1 MESKLNSNPKNHLKF
16 SSNLFSRPFS
26 SNVVYDENIPLN
38 KDQYIIEEI
47 TSQLDNDISQGNDPN
62 NITACNPRPTNLNL
76 DVSASSI
83 MKNDSLLNS
92 STTSNNLS
100 SSTTSFKKRK
110 PFDKLSFH
118 KDNTNLAENPTNISF
133 TPSNINDTSNII
145 QVNKSNITNDEKS
158 MILSSYKLLSKN
170 TLEKAKLFNSQYKN
184 STPFWIKFFEEIE
197 SDTLKS
203 NSSYYKVN
211 NKSEYVKN
219 LIEMVQRD
227 ADIYDSMNKSNVT
240 KKATENSIKQI
251 LNEAKRDN
259 TMNCNANSILEPS
272 PSTTSIT
279 SNNSKISY
287 KSKQSQHKQETQ
299 PNNHEENNTNTQ
311 VEIENKLENILKV
324 YNKIDEKNK
333 KFYSNENN
341 YEQFKF
347 NLLTGGKFNNDNKIN
362 KEPDNTSVNDN
373 IINKV
378 DKQEEEKQKQLN
390 QNQKKQFEIKE
401 FKTID
406 SLYFGENYT
415 FEELNYDKI
424 DFTAFEPS
432 SIKKLLALDRRL
444 HELDPERY
452 TTSINTELKQIQDK
466 FNKGKKERYD
476 NIEKETREKITKFLN
491 ENYLKQTKKSIFDV
505 QPKDE
510 KKIKYKDYLSELKE
524 EKKQKKLLDTKFTML
539 DQQLKQCCEGEI
551 SQDKKDKLNK
561 ELEDF
566 HSTEEFKNK
575 FENMC
580 IPGKSQLNKINED
593 LKVFENKNKE
603 LMEDIENLKIL
614 VKIEEDKQ
622 KKRTKEEE
630 ERYHNEVIIPFR
642 NFQQHVNGVDKQNKE
657 LFGKLEK
664 LEEKQKEEENKLNR
678 AQEKLDKLL
687 QGREAIEK
695 LFEEAD
701 KIFYQDDELKNMDNN
716 IIEQGKQ
723 NTLKEIIETKGED
736 ENENYNQETNKIDSI
751 DVDVEIER
759 N

>member
-1 MESKLNSNPKNHLKF
+1 MESKLNSNPKNYLKF

-47 TSQLDNDISQGNDPN
+47 TSQLVNDISQGNDPN
-62 NITACNPRPTNLNL
+62 NVTAYNPRPTNFNL
-76 DVSASSI
+76 DISASSI
-83 MKNDSLLNS
+83 IKNDSLLNS

-145 QVNKSNITNDEKS
+145 QLNKSNITNDEKS
-158 MILSSYKLLSKN
+158 MILSSYKLLSKD

-272 PSTTSIT
+272 PSTTSIA
-279 SNNSKISY
+279 SNNSKISC

-311 VEIENKLENILKV
+311 IEIENKLENILKV

-333 KFYSNENN
+333 KFYNNENN

-362 KEPDNTSVNDN
+362 KEPDNTNINDN

-466 FNKGKKERYD
+466 FNRGKKERYD
-476 NIEKETREKITKFLN
+476 KIEKETREKITKFLN
-491 ENYLKQTKKSIFDV
+491 EDYLKQTKKSIFDV

-524 EKKQKKLLDTKFTML
+524 EKKQKRLFDTKFTML
-539 DQQLKQCCEGEI
+539 DNQLKQCCEGEI

-566 HSTEEFKNK
+566 HSTEEFKKK
-575 FENMC
+575 FENMF

-593 LKVFENKNKE
+593 LKVFENKNKK
-603 LMEDIENLKIL
+603 LMKDIENLKIL

-678 AQEKLDKLL
+678 AQEELNKLL

-716 IIEQGKQ
+716 IIEQGNQ
-723 NTLKEIIETKGED
+723 NRLKEIIETKGED
-736 ENENYNQETNKIDSI
+736 ENENFNQETNKIDSI

>member
-1 MESKLNSNPKNHLKF
+1 MESKLNSNPKNYLKF

-47 TSQLDNDISQGNDPN
+47 TSQLVNDISQGNDPN
-62 NITACNPRPTNLNL
+62 NVTAYNPRPTNFNL
-76 DVSASSI
+76 DISASSI
-83 MKNDSLLNS
+83 IKNDSLLNS

-145 QVNKSNITNDEKS
+145 QLNKSNITNDEKS
-158 MILSSYKLLSKN
+158 MILSSYKLLSKD

-272 PSTTSIT
+272 PSTTSIA
-279 SNNSKISY
+279 SNNSKISC

-311 VEIENKLENILKV
+311 IEIENKLENILKV

-333 KFYSNENN
+333 KFYNNENN

-362 KEPDNTSVNDN
+362 KEPDNTNINDN

-466 FNKGKKERYD
+466 FNRGKKERYD
-476 NIEKETREKITKFLN
+476 KIEKETREKITKFLN
-491 ENYLKQTKKSIFDV
+491 EDYLKQTKKSIFDV

-524 EKKQKKLLDTKFTML
+524 EKKQKRLFDTKFTML
-539 DQQLKQCCEGEI
+539 DNQLKQCCEGEI

-566 HSTEEFKNK
+566 HSTEEFKKK
-575 FENMC
+575 FENMF
-580 IPGKSQLNKINED
+580 IPGKLQLNKINED
-593 LKVFENKNKE
+593 LKVFENKNKK
-603 LMEDIENLKIL
+603 LMKDIENLKIL

-678 AQEKLDKLL
+678 AQEELNKLL

-716 IIEQGKQ
+716 IIEQGNQ
-723 NTLKEIIETKGED
+723 NRLKEIIETKGED
-736 ENENYNQETNKIDSI
+736 ENENFNQETNKIDSI